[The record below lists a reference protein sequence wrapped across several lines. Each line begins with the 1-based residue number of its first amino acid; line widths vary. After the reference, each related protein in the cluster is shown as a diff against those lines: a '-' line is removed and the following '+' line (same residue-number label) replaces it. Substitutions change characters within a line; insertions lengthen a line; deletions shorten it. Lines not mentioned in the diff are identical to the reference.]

1 MRGNLPVA
9 VLVGVAW
16 ALALTASAWAENAV
30 PAKPDAASPVPT
42 GPVPTRPDRPA
53 DEPAGSVNSA
63 SAPGAALPK
72 TATVGAPTSTE
83 QSPTATEASKADNA
97 ADPTR
102 AQPAST
108 DAEAAPDVPAD
119 PVVVLI
125 RSKLADAEIRKD
137 AHADDLAALE
147 TFYASRTT
155 GPVWTSDM
163 GFSTKAQSIVFEIEE
178 AEDWGLDPKQFSLP
192 PYGELPANDEA
203 QARAEIRLQLAVLK
217 YARHARGGRLVPVE
231 LSGRFD
237 LAPPLRD
244 PKAVLAEIEAAPAP
258 DAYLRSLHP
267 KHEQFVRLREALLAA
282 RGKTTD
288 TRPGDATDVA
298 ARNETKA
305 GDDKKTA
312 DNDKKKESGGESEDD
327 ANAAT
332 EPEKPA
338 SVVAAKPQASEKD
351 IKRLVLNMERWRWMP
366 EDLGKVHVVNNSA
379 EFMLYVVKDG
389 KRIYADR
396 TLVGTINY
404 ATPIF
409 SADMK
414 TIVFNPDWYAPPTV
428 VVENLLPHLAR
439 GNAGILKTH
448 KLSVSR
454 NGAAVD
460 PRGVKWSRSNV
471 LAYTFTQKAGPTNVL
486 GKVKFLY
493 PNKHTVY
500 MHDTLAYRK
509 KVFKDQKRA
518 IGHECVR
525 MEKPLRFAEVLLKEG
540 NGWSAGKV
548 KELWDRGV
556 NSSVT
561 LESRIPV
568 HTTYFTAEVDE
579 KGKLQTFADL
589 YGFDHKLAAA
599 LFGTAAGFP
608 MPPPEAKKAPSAIAS
623 TSTVTRTSAGGG
635 TGIAS
640 SLGGFL
646 DE

>member
-1 MRGNLPVA
+1 M
-9 VLVGVAW
+9 
-16 ALALTASAWAENAV
+16 
-30 PAKPDAASPVPT
+30 
-42 GPVPTRPDRPA
+42 
-53 DEPAGSVNSA
+53 
-63 SAPGAALPK
+63 
-72 TATVGAPTSTE
+72 
-83 QSPTATEASKADNA
+83 
-97 ADPTR
+97 
-102 AQPAST
+102 
-108 DAEAAPDVPAD
+108 PAD

-125 RSKLADAEIRKD
+125 RSKLADAELRKN

-147 TFYASRTT
+147 AFYGSRTT

-163 GFSTKAQSIVFEIEE
+163 GFSTQAQSILFEIEE
-178 AEDWGLDPKQFSLP
+178 AEDWGLDPKLFLLP
-192 PYGELPANDEA
+192 PHGELPANEEA
-203 QARAEIRLQLAVLK
+203 QAAAEIRLQLAVLK

-231 LSGRFD
+231 LSSRFD
-237 LAPPLRD
+237 LAPSLRD
-244 PKAVLAEIEAAPAP
+244 PKTVLAEIESAPAA

-267 KHEQFVRLREALLAA
+267 KHDQFVRLREALLAA
-282 RGKTTD
+282 RGKTVD
-288 TRPGDATDVA
+288 IEPAKVADAGSDEAKT
-298 ARNETKA
+298 
-305 GDDKKTA
+305 GGDKKTA
-312 DNDKKKESGGESEDD
+312 DNDKKKESVGESAEVP
-327 ANAAT
+327 T
-332 EPEKPA
+332 KPEAPA
-338 SVVAAKPQASEKD
+338 SEAAAKPQASEKD
-351 IKRLVLNMERWRWMP
+351 IKRLILNMERWRWMP
-366 EDLGKVHVVNNSA
+366 EDLGSIHVVNNSP

-389 KRIYADR
+389 KRIYADK

-471 LAYTFTQKAGPTNVL
+471 LAYTFTQKSGPTNVL

-556 NSSVT
+556 NSSVS
-561 LESRIPV
+561 LQSRIPV

-579 KGKLQTFADL
+579 KGKVQTFADL

-599 LFGTAAGFP
+599 LFGSAAGFP
-608 MPPPEAKKAPSAIAS
+608 MPPPEAKKAPSAVAS
-623 TSTVTRTSAGGG
+623 TSSVTRTSAGGG

>member
-1 MRGNLPVA
+1 MRGGLPVA

-16 ALALTASAWAENAV
+16 ASALMAPVWAEEG
-30 PAKPDAASPVPT
+30 PSAKPDAVP
-42 GPVPTRPDRPA
+42 PLPTKPERPA
-53 DEPAGSVNSA
+53 AKPAGSGNAEST
-63 SAPGAALPK
+63 PAAVLP
-72 TATVGAPTSTE
+72 TTVAAPTSTGT
-83 QSPTATEASKADNA
+83 SPIATTGAS
-97 ADPTR
+97 
-102 AQPAST
+102 QPAPAVNPIGAAVEQPTST
-108 DAEAAPDVPAD
+108 AAETAPPVPAD

-125 RSKLADAEIRKD
+125 RSKLADAELRKGP
-137 AHADDLAALE
+137 HADDLAALE
-147 TFYASRTT
+147 TFYASRTS

-163 GFSTKAQSIVFEIEE
+163 GFSTQAQSILFEIAD
-178 AEDWGLDPKQFSLP
+178 AEDWGLDPKQISLP
-192 PYGELPANDEA
+192 PHGELPANDEA
-203 QARAEIRLQLAVLK
+203 QAAAEIRLQLAVLT
-217 YARHARGGRLVPVE
+217 YARHARGGRLVPVQ
-231 LSGRFD
+231 LSSRFD
-237 LAPPLRD
+237 LTPPLRD
-244 PKAVLAEIEAAPAP
+244 PKTVLAEIETAEAP

-267 KHEQFVRLREALLAA
+267 KHEQFVRLRQALLAA
-282 RGKTTD
+282 RGKGADSKPAKAVDAGRDEAKTVGGEQTTD
-288 TRPGDATDVA
+288 NKKEQSG
-298 ARNETKA
+298 
-305 GDDKKTA
+305 GDDPAAK
-312 DNDKKKESGGESEDD
+312 
-327 ANAAT
+327 AAT
-332 EPEKPA
+332 KPEPA
-338 SVVAAKPQASEKD
+338 SEATAKPLASDKD
-351 IKRLVLNMERWRWMP
+351 IKRLVLNLERWRWMP
-366 EDLGKVHVVNNSA
+366 EDLGKIHVVNNSP

-389 KRIYADR
+389 KRIYADK

-471 LAYTFTQKAGPTNVL
+471 LAYTFTQKSGPTNVL

-556 NSSVT
+556 NSSVV

-568 HTTYFTAEVDE
+568 HTTYFTAAVDE
-579 KGKLQTFADL
+579 KGKVQTFADL

-599 LFGTAAGFP
+599 LFGSAAGFP
-608 MPPPEAKKAPSAIAS
+608 MPPPEAKKAPSAVAS
-623 TSTVTRTSAGGG
+623 TSSVTRTSAGGG

>member
-1 MRGNLPVA
+1 MRGGLPVA

-16 ALALTASAWAENAV
+16 AWALVAPAWAEEG
-30 PAKPDAASPVPT
+30 PSAKPAADVPLPV
-42 GPVPTRPDRPA
+42 RADRPA
-53 DEPAGSVNSA
+53 AKPVETGRSVSSSATIPETAPEGASPA
-63 SAPGAALPK
+63 
-72 TATVGAPTSTE
+72 TE
-83 QSPTATEASKADNA
+83 QSPSAKSAPQPATG
-97 ADPTR
+97 ADPSAAEG
-102 AQPAST
+102 AQPDSS
-108 DAEAAPDVPAD
+108 AAATVPPVTAD

-125 RSKLADAEIRKD
+125 RSKLADAELRKGS
-137 AHADDLAALE
+137 HADDLAALE
-147 TFYASRTT
+147 MFYASRTS

-163 GFSTKAQSIVFEIEE
+163 GFSTQAQSILFEIGD

-192 PYGELPANDEA
+192 PHGELPANDEA
-203 QARAEIRLQLAVLK
+203 QAVAEIRLQLAVLT
-217 YARHARGGRLVPVE
+217 YARHARGGRLVPVQ
-231 LSGRFD
+231 LSSRFD

-244 PKAVLAEIEAAPAP
+244 PKTVLAEIETAEAP

-267 KHEQFVRLREALLAA
+267 KHEQFVRLRQALLAA
-282 RGKTTD
+282 RGKVADSKPAKAVDAGRDEAKTGGGEQTT
-288 TRPGDATDVA
+288 
-298 ARNETKA
+298 
-305 GDDKKTA
+305 
-312 DNDKKKESGGESEDD
+312 DNDKKEQSGRDD
-327 ANAAT
+327 AAAKAAT
-332 EPEKPA
+332 KPEPA
-338 SVVAAKPQASEKD
+338 SEATAKPLASDKD
-351 IKRLVLNMERWRWMP
+351 IKRLVLNLERWRWMP
-366 EDLGKVHVVNNSA
+366 EDLGKIHVVNNSP

-389 KRIYADR
+389 KPIYADK

-471 LAYTFTQKAGPTNVL
+471 LAYTFTQKSGPTNVL

-556 NSSVT
+556 NSSVS
-561 LESRIPV
+561 LQSRIPV

-579 KGKLQTFADL
+579 KGKVQTFADL

-599 LFGTAAGFP
+599 LFGSAAGFP
-608 MPPPEAKKAPSAIAS
+608 MPPPEAKKAPSAVAS
-623 TSTVTRTSAGGG
+623 TSSVTRTSAGGG

>member
-16 ALALTASAWAENAV
+16 ASALTASAWAEDAA

-42 GPVPTRPDRPA
+42 QPDRPA
-53 DEPAGSVNSA
+53 AEPAGPVNSA
-63 SAPGAALPK
+63 SAPGAALAK

-83 QSPTATEASKADNA
+83 QSPTATAAPKADSA
-97 ADPTR
+97 ADPTG

-108 DAEAAPDVPAD
+108 DAGAAPDVPAD

-137 AHADDLAALE
+137 AHADDLTALE
-147 TFYASRTT
+147 AFYASRTT

-163 GFSTKAQSIVFEIEE
+163 GFSTEAQSIVFEIEE

-231 LSGRFD
+231 LSSRFD

-244 PKAVLAEIEAAPAP
+244 PKAVLAEIETAPAP

-282 RGKTTD
+282 RGKKTD
-288 TRPGDATDVA
+288 KEPGDATDVA
-298 ARNETKA
+298 ARNETKT
-305 GDDKKTA
+305 GDDKMA
-312 DNDKKKESGGESEDD
+312 ENDKNKESVGESAE
-327 ANAAT
+327 AESVT
-332 EPEKPA
+332 KPEPPA
-338 SVVAAKPQASEKD
+338 SEAAAKPQASDKE

-366 EDLGKVHVVNNSA
+366 EDLGKVHVVNNSP

-556 NSSVT
+556 NSSVV

-568 HTTYFTAEVDE
+568 HTTYFTAAVDE
-579 KGKLQTFADL
+579 KWKVQTFADL
-589 YGFDHKLAAA
+589 YGFDTKLAAA
-599 LFGTAAGFP
+599 LFGSAAGFP
-608 MPPPEAKKAPSAIAS
+608 MPPPEAKKAPSAVAS
-623 TSTVTRTSAGGG
+623 TSSVTRTSAGGG
-635 TGIAS
+635 TGIAR

>member
-1 MRGNLPVA
+1 MRGSLPVA
-9 VLVGVAW
+9 VLVGVTW
-16 ALALTASAWAENAV
+16 ALALVAPAWAEDAA
-30 PAKPDAASPVPT
+30 PAKPDAVP
-42 GPVPTRPDRPA
+42 PLPTKPDRPA
-53 DEPAGSVNSA
+53 AKPAGPGNA
-63 SAPGAALPK
+63 ESAPGAALPE
-72 TATVGAPTSTE
+72 TANVGAPTLTKQGSTSAAAPE
-83 QSPTATEASKADNA
+83 PASAT
-97 ADPTR
+97 DPTGAPEEQR
-102 AQPAST
+102 TPT
-108 DAEAAPDVPAD
+108 DAEARADGPAD

-125 RSKLADAEIRKD
+125 RSKLVDAELRKG

-147 TFYASRTT
+147 AFYGSRSA

-163 GFSTKAQSIVFEIEE
+163 GFSTQAQSILFEIEE

-192 PYGELPANDEA
+192 PHGELPANDEA
-203 QARAEIRLQLAVLK
+203 QAAAEIRLQLAVLT
-217 YARHARGGRLVPVE
+217 YARHARGGRLVPVQ
-231 LSGRFD
+231 LSSRFD

-244 PKAVLAEIEAAPAP
+244 PKAVLAEIETAEAP

-267 KHEQFVRLREALLAA
+267 KHEQFVRLRDALLAA
-282 RGKTTD
+282 RGKAAD
-288 TRPGDATDVA
+288 T
-298 ARNETKA
+298 
-305 GDDKKTA
+305 KTA
-312 DNDKKKESGGESEDD
+312 EAADAGGDEAKTGDKRSTDNDKKKESGGEVPAAKVATKPESASE
-327 ANAAT
+327 A
-332 EPEKPA
+332 
-338 SVVAAKPQASEKD
+338 AAKPQASDKD

-366 EDLGKVHVVNNSA
+366 EDLGDVHVVNNSP

-389 KRIYADR
+389 KRIYADK

-454 NGAAVD
+454 NGVAVD

-493 PNKHTVY
+493 PNKHIVY

-509 KVFKDQKRA
+509 KVFKEQKRA

-556 NSSVT
+556 NSSVG
-561 LESRIPV
+561 LEGRIPV
-568 HTTYFTAEVDE
+568 HTTYFTAVVDE
-579 KGKLQTFADL
+579 KGTVETFADL

-599 LFGTAAGFP
+599 LFGSAAGFP
-608 MPPPEAKKAPSAIAS
+608 MPPPEAKKAPSAVAS
-623 TSTVTRTSAGGG
+623 TSSVTRTSAGGG